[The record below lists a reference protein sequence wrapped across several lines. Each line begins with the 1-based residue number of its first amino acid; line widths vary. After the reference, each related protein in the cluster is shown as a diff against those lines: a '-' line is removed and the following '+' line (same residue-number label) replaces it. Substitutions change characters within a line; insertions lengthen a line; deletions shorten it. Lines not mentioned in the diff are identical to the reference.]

1 MAETVSGPAGGPD
14 AHHEP
19 GDQYAN
25 APLPE
30 RLTVG
35 GWRVALIIASFSI
48 SLPTF
53 LNGAQTSLA
62 LGLWPAVL
70 AAFLAGACLCLGG
83 CLTSLVAVRSRLN
96 TYLLIRRSFGRGG
109 AGLVNV
115 IIAAVHFCWFGVNV
129 SFLGDAIAAAGEGFG
144 FAPDFP
150 VVVICGAVL
159 MALTT
164 LVGFRALDR
173 LAMIGVPLLAAMIV
187 AVCVAA
193 ARRHGI
199 VLAAHAQSEFHMTFG
214 IALSALI
221 GADMLTITTLPDLS
235 RYTRTPRGAVMS
247 MALSYPITAPLLM
260 AGAGIAALATG
271 ETDIMRM
278 ITGFGFGA
286 WALLLLVMPTWTLN
300 SLNLYSASLSLSAT
314 FPRVPRWAFILL
326 GTVIGTGLALAG
338 IIEGFIPFLVLLGV
352 TIPPFAAIYVID
364 GLTRFRDADS
374 ARSIENLQGIHWPAV
389 ATWAITSGLA
399 AIALHHDFSIST
411 VPALDATVFASLL
424 YLALLH
430 LAGRRPFAAV
440 PA

>member
-1 MAETVSGPAGGPD
+1 LAEAVS
-14 AHHEP
+14 HHES

-30 RLTVG
+30 ALTVG

-62 LGLWPAVL
+62 LGFWPAVL
-70 AAFLAGACLCLGG
+70 AAFLAGLCLCAGG

-96 TYLLIRRSFGRGG
+96 TYLLIRRSFGMKG

-115 IIAAVHFCWFGVNV
+115 IIAVVHFCWFGVNV
-129 SFLGDAIAAAGEGFG
+129 SFLGDAVAAAGVGFG
-144 FAPDFP
+144 FAPDHVS
-150 VVVICGAVL
+150 VVVIGSLL
-159 MALTT
+159 MAVTT
-164 LVGFRALDR
+164 LIGFRALDR

-187 AVCVAA
+187 AVCIAA

-199 VLAAHAQSEFHMTFG
+199 VLSPPATSQHHMTFG
-214 IALSALI
+214 IAISAII
-221 GADMLTITTLPDLS
+221 GGDMLAIATLPDLS
-235 RYTRTPRGAVMS
+235 RYTRTPKGVVLS
-247 MALSYPITAPLLM
+247 MALSYPFTAPLLM
-260 AGAGIAALATG
+260 SGAALAALATG

-300 SLNLYSASLSLSAT
+300 SLNLYSASLSLAAT
-314 FPRVPRWAFILL
+314 FPRVPRWAFILV
-326 GTVIGTGLALAG
+326 GTVIGTGLALMG

-352 TIPPFAAIYVID
+352 TIPPFAAIFVID
-364 GLTRFRDADS
+364 GLTRFRGVDA
-374 ARSIENLQGIHWPAV
+374 AASIENLGGVHWPAV
-389 ATWAITSGLA
+389 TTWAVTSGVA
-399 AIALHHDFSIST
+399 AIALHYDATVTT
-411 VPALDATVFASLL
+411 VPALDAVFLSTGL
-424 YLALLH
+424 YLLLT
-430 LAGRRPFAAV
+430 LGPRRSRGTS